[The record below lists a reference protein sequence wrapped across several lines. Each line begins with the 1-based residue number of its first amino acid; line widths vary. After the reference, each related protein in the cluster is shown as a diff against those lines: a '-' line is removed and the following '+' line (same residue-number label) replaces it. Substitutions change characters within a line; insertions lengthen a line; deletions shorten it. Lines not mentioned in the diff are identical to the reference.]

1 MSDNSFSLDTEF
13 SGSDVP
19 LKHPPKLLFIAGL
32 ISVLVGTLIG
42 VYGIVKLNVM
52 TSTQQSLFGA
62 AGYFL
67 TVLVPIAFLQL
78 IRMSHDSALK
88 NKENEPYDVY
98 AGQQLQSRFLT
109 VIGVGLVCA
118 SLSIT
123 VFFWPIAQEFGK

>member
-1 MSDNSFSLDTEF
+1 MSANSYSLED
-13 SGSDVP
+13 GSIESD
-19 LKHPPKLLFIAGL
+19 LGQKHPPKFPLFAGL
-32 ISVLVGTLIG
+32 ISVLLGTLIG

-88 NKENEPYDVY
+88 KKENEPYDVY
-98 AGQQLQSRFLT
+98 AGQQLQSRFLK

>member
-1 MSDNSFSLDTEF
+1 MSSKAFDPYDIID
-13 SGSDVP
+13 GSDVQQ
-19 LKHPPKLLFIAGL
+19 KHPSKLVFIAGL
-32 ISVLVGTLIG
+32 FSVLLGTLIG
-42 VYGIVKLNVM
+42 VYGIVKLNEM

-78 IRMSHDSALK
+78 IRLSHDSALK
-88 NKENEPYDVY
+88 EKEKEPYDVY
-98 AGQQLQSRFLT
+98 AGQQLQSRFLK

-123 VFFWPIAQEFGK
+123 VFFWPIAQEFGN